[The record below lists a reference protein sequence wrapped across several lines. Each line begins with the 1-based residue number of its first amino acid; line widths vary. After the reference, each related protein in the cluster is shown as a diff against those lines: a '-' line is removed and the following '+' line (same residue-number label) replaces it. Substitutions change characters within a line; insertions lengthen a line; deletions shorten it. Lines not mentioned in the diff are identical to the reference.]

1 MSVRAFKGYV
11 SKNIPRKLVTFFTFT
26 TMPNA
31 SVLIIDDENDIRKLL
46 ARIIKLEGYT
56 VHQAETGGKGLKIL
70 EKETIHVTICDV
82 RLPDA
87 NGVDL
92 VPKIRALNPNG
103 EVILLTAYGT
113 IRDGVMAVKRGAFDY
128 ITKGDDNNK
137 IIPLISKASEKALL
151 QFRADELGGG
161 EDYRFEN
168 IVGKSR
174 PMLQAVKVA
183 QRVAKTDTTVLLNGE
198 TGTGKEV
205 FAQSIHRA
213 SSRANQSFVAINCS
227 ALGKDLLESEMFGH
241 KAGAFTGATKNKDG
255 LFEEADGGTI
265 FLDEIGEMDLV
276 LQAKLLRVLETGTFL
291 KVGETKERKVD
302 VRIIAATNR
311 DLEREAEQNNF
322 RLDLYYR
329 LSVFKISLPNLQQR
343 REDIPLLADHFIE
356 MSTAKM
362 GLPKFKM
369 HEDFVRALQQ
379 HPWKGNIRELKNIIE
394 RSVILAED
402 DALTEDVLPFDFLA
416 QAGSVDPNDSLK
428 LASMEAKH
436 IKKVLAHTGGNKT
449 RSAELLGI
457 GLTTLY
463 RKIEEYGI

>member
-1 MSVRAFKGYV
+1 MPTV
-11 SKNIPRKLVTFFTFT
+11 LV
-26 TMPNA
+26 
-31 SVLIIDDENDIRKLL
+31 IDDEDDIRKLI
-46 ARIIKLEGYT
+46 ARILKLEGYT
-56 VHQAETGGKGLKIL
+56 VHQAEDGKRGLRTL
-70 EKETIHVTICDV
+70 ERETIHVTICDV

-92 VPKIRALNPNG
+92 VPKIRALNPHG
-103 EVILLTAYGT
+103 EVILLTAFGT
-113 IRDGVMAVKRGAFDY
+113 IRDGVAAVKRGAFDY

-137 IIPLISKASEKALL
+137 IIPLVSRAMDKAQL
-151 QFRADELGGG
+151 QFRAAASSGGG
-161 EDYRFEN
+161 AYRFEN
-168 IVGKSR
+168 IVGKSK
-174 PMLQAVKVA
+174 PMQRAVRVA

-205 FAQSIHRA
+205 FAQSIHHA
-213 SSRANQSFVAINCS
+213 SDRSDRSFVAVNCS
-227 ALGKDLLESEMFGH
+227 ALGKELLESEMFGH

-302 VRIIAATNR
+302 VRVIAATNR
-311 DLEREAEQNNF
+311 DLEREAENNNF

-329 LSVFKISLPNLQQR
+329 LSVFKILLPNLQQR
-343 REDIPLLADHFIE
+343 RDDIPLLADHFIE
-356 MSTAKM
+356 RSTAKM
-362 GLPKFKM
+362 GMAKLKM
-369 HEDFVRALQQ
+369 DASFVDALRG
-379 HPWKGNIRELKNIIE
+379 HAWRGNIRELKNVIE
-394 RSVILAED
+394 RSVILAEGD
-402 DALTEDVLPFDFLA
+402 TLTEDVLPFDFLA

-428 LASMEAKH
+428 LAAMEARH
-436 IKKVLAHTGGNKT
+436 IKKVLQHTGGNKT

-463 RKIEEYGI
+463 RKIEEYRI